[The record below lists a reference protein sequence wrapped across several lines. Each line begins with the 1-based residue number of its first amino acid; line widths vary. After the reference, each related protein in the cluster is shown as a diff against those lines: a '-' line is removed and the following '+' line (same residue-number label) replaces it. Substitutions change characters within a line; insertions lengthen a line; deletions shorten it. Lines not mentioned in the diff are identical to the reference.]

1 MAAAKKRRFN
11 KKVWREGAPVSLV
24 TLLVGMHIYE
34 TMMGNRTP
42 FELANGA
49 ETPFPDILKENEIVM
64 LKRQ

>member
-1 MAAAKKRRFN
+1 M
-11 KKVWREGAPVSLV
+11 SLV

-49 ETPFPDILKENEIVM
+49 ETPFPDVSKENEIII

>member
-11 KKVWREGAPVSLV
+11 KKVWREGAPV

-34 TMMGNRTP
+34 TMMGNRAP

-49 ETPFPDILKENEIVM
+49 ETPFPNIPKEKENVM

>member
-1 MAAAKKRRFN
+1 M
-11 KKVWREGAPVSLV
+11 SLV